1 MKPLTC
7 ILYYVKKIFMIFA
20 PYLALGAVNGE
31 RLFFFTTN
39 ERSIIFNNKTYLTT
53 QMLANGIIDIHS
65 LITKRNEYEKKG
77 I

>member
-31 RLFFFTTN
+31 RFFFTTT
-39 ERSIIFNNKTYLTT
+39 ERSIIFNNKPSLTT
-53 QMLANGIIDIHS
+53 RTLANGIIYIHS
-65 LITKRNEYEKKG
+65 LITKRNECERKG